1 MEENVVTT
9 SGCRP
14 GTINRLLAL
23 LLLTSVV
30 FVSACAATTPSIDP
44 LPSWTKGETKEA
56 IERFVVQVTT
66 EGGPNF
72 VPREQRIAVFDND
85 GTLWSE
91 RPWVEGQ
98 FKRYQIVKAAERD
111 PSRRDRQPF
120 KAAFENDLEYF
131 EKGGWP
137 VILGPARTV
146 TSEVS
151 REQYDAEVEDFFV
164 TATHPDLNVPY
175 QQTVYQPVIEL
186 ITHLRANDFEV
197 YICSGGGIDF
207 MRVISSELYGIEP
220 DQVIGTS
227 LTKELQKIDGRW
239 TLVTKDKVDV
249 FNNKD
254 RKAISIDLHIGQ
266 HPLLVMGNEGGR
278 GDIGMLGYSQ
288 GRDGL
293 SLQILINHDDEV
305 REYQYAED
313 DDASLKAAKEN
324 GWLVVS
330 MKNDWTSI
338 YPAREE

>member
-1 MEENVVTT
+1 MEKNVVTT
-9 SGCRP
+9 SGRCP
-14 GTINRLLAL
+14 GTTNRLLAF
-23 LLLTSVV
+23 LLLTGGVI
-30 FVSACAATTPSIDP
+30 VSACAATSPSIDP
-44 LPSWTKGETKEA
+44 LSSWTNGETKES

-72 VPREQRIAVFDND
+72 VPPEQRIAVFDND

-151 REQYDAEVEDFFV
+151 REQYDAEVEDFFA
-164 TATHPDLNVPY
+164 TAAHPDLNVPY
-175 QQTVYQPVIEL
+175 QKTVYQPVIEL
-186 ITHLRANDFEV
+186 ITHLRSNGFEV

-207 MRVISSELYGIEP
+207 MRVMSGELYGIEP

-227 LTKELQKIDGRW
+227 LTKELQIIDGRW
-239 TLVTKDKVDV
+239 TLVTKDEVDV

-266 HPLLVMGNEGGR
+266 RPLLVMGNAGGR

-293 SLQILINHDDEV
+293 SLQLLINHDDES

-313 DDASLKAAKEN
+313 DDASLKAAQEN

-330 MKNDWTSI
+330 MKNDWASI
-338 YPAREE
+338 YPAKEE